1 MKGTEKVG
9 NLIELNTF
17 ILIIE
22 TAGKAQFRRLLKM
35 IESVICIVSYPLLPA
50 TEEQEEPT
58 PWRDLAINS
67 NV

>member
-1 MKGTEKVG
+1 MTKNDRIGDLYFT
-9 NLIELNTF
+9 LSSL
-17 ILIIE
+17 
-22 TAGKAQFRRLLKM
+22 
-35 IESVICIVSYPLLPA
+35 LLPA

>member
-1 MKGTEKVG
+1 MTVTEKDRIG
-9 NLIELNTF
+9 DLYFTL
-17 ILIIE
+17 
-22 TAGKAQFRRLLKM
+22 
-35 IESVICIVSYPLLPA
+35 SYALLPA